1 MSELEDLIRQR
12 KELDAKIKALKEKDY
27 RYDRAKLFLYHFAT
41 THPDEWRVA
50 VLCQEHREG
59 VIERWKTIISS
70 TSKESALASIDTVIS
85 SLEGLRKQL
94 TEVTA

>member
-12 KELDAKIKALKEKDY
+12 KELDAKIKKLKEKEF
-27 RYDRAKLFLYHFAT
+27 RYDRAKLFLYRFAAI
-41 THPDEWRVA
+41 PDEWRVA
-50 VLCQEHREG
+50 VLCQEHCEG
-59 VIERWKTIISS
+59 AIERWKTIISS

>member
-12 KELDAKIKALKEKDY
+12 KELDAKIKALKEKDF
-27 RYDRAKLFLYHFAT
+27 RYDRAKLFLYHFASR
-41 THPDEWRVA
+41 PDEWRVA
-50 VLCQEHREG
+50 VLCQEHWEG

-85 SLEGLRKQL
+85 SLDGLRKQL

>member
-12 KELDAKIKALKEKDY
+12 KELDAKIKALKEKDF
-27 RYDRAKLFLYHFAT
+27 RYDRAKLFLYHFAAR
-41 THPDEWRVA
+41 PDEWRVA
-50 VLCQEHREG
+50 VLCQEVDTRNM
-59 VIERWKTIISS
+59 ERWKTIISS

>member
-27 RYDRAKLFLYHFAT
+27 RYDRAKLFLYHFAST
-41 THPDEWRVA
+41 RPDEWRVA
-50 VLCQEHREG
+50 VLCHEQWDG
-59 VIERWKTIISS
+59 VIERWKTIISG

-85 SLEGLRKQL
+85 SLDGLRKQL
-94 TEVTA
+94 TEVEA

>member
-12 KELDAKIKALKEKDY
+12 KELDAKIKALKEKDL
-27 RYDRAKLFLYHFAT
+27 RYDRAKLLLYHFVSR
-41 THPDEWRVA
+41 PDEWRVE
-50 VLCQEHREG
+50 VLCQEHWEGWEG

-85 SLEGLRKQL
+85 SLERLRKQN
-94 TEVTA
+94 